1 MLSVRFGRD
10 VYAAGGLLTA
20 LFSTPDTAQE
30 SGCPKMTV
38 QAVGTVVVDQ
48 RWLMREQL
56 HMKDKIF
63 VQKLLNGE
71 DIYDDMVTNS
81 GNEYVIFMTQKE
93 EINCAVD
100 AGIYVQCDLPFD
112 LLPTYKGLCC
122 NVQYNF
128 IVTIVDA
135 NGVERVVKFPFNII
149 GKGSSLIP
157 YYVRQSTLALISG
170 DTLPENTFFVPLAD
184 NTSLY
189 SEYADANMSS
199 LTISADD
206 LEHYII
212 QTPVTY
218 SIHSDTASQQDYICA
233 ISLLLS
239 RNPSGEESRLRLHPG
254 DHFIVNVDFNKNNIV
269 CNAVRSKVLECE
281 RRNDQSRIQDKIVS
295 IATKTTKCA
304 LNVNLIMQI
313 PVGTVCCHTHPVGSV
328 AHKLEIEFFLEGR
341 EPYIWSLPVSIL
353 PTIKAINTHS
363 EINACLETKVMYNE

>member
-1 MLSVRFGRD
+1 
-10 VYAAGGLLTA
+10 
-20 LFSTPDTAQE
+20 
-30 SGCPKMTV
+30 MTV
-38 QAVGTVVVDQ
+38 QVVGTVVVDQ

-56 HMKDKIF
+56 HIKDRIF

-71 DIYDDMVTNS
+71 DIYDDMVTNV

-93 EINCAVD
+93 EINSAVE
-100 AGIYVQCDLPFD
+100 AGIYVQCDLPVD

-128 IVTIVDA
+128 VVTTSETS
-135 NGVERVVKFPFNII
+135 GVEKVSKFPFNII
-149 GKGSSLIP
+149 GKGSSALP
-157 YYVRQSTLALISG
+157 YYVRQSTLAFITG

-206 LEHYII
+206 LEHYIV

-218 SIHSDTASQQDYICA
+218 SIHSDSASQQDYICA
-233 ISLLLS
+233 ISLLIS
-239 RNPSGEESRLRLHPG
+239 RNNGGEESRLRLHPG
-254 DHFIVNVDFNKNNIV
+254 DHLIVNIDFNQNNIM

-281 RRNDQSRIQDKIVS
+281 RRNDQSRIQDKIIS
-295 IATKTTKCA
+295 IATKITKCA
-304 LNVNLIMQI
+304 LNVNLILQV
-313 PVGTVCCHTHPVGSV
+313 PVGAVCSHEQPTASV
-328 AHKLEIEFFLEGR
+328 THKLEIEFFLEGR
-341 EPYIWSLPVSIL
+341 DPYIWSLPVTIL
-353 PTIKAINTHS
+353 PTIKAINIHS